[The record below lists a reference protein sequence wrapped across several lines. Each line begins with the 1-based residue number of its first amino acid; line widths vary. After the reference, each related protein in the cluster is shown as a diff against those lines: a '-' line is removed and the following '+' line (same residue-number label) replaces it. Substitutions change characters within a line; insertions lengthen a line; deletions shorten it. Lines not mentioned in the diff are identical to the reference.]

1 MYPKFALLLLLLV
14 PHFALYGQETKPK
27 DVREMAKSGSSAIPR
42 LQPLLK
48 NADLNVRLEVVKALT
63 EIGTQRSLDPLLE
76 ATLDSDAEVQMRAT
90 DGLINFYLP
99 GYVRYGVAASIRRA
113 GGNIRS
119 KFSDTNDHVIDPY
132 VQVRPDVIAALGK
145 LAHGGVTMDVR
156 ANAARAVGI
165 LRGQAAVPDLLEAM
179 RTKDSAVLYESLV
192 ALQKIRDKSVAPK
205 LRYLLRDLD
214 EKVQLAAIETTG
226 LLQNPEALP
235 DLVDAL
241 NRARGQKV
249 RRAALT
255 AIAMIPD
262 ESSRSLY
269 TRYLTDKDEALRAA
283 AAEGF
288 ARLKKPADKP
298 MLEKAYE
305 DEQKTSPRLSV
316 AFALVALGKT
326 EVSEFSPLQF
336 LVNGLNSKA
345 RQGEA
350 QAFLIELA
358 RDPAVRTLLYPALT
372 AGTKDEK
379 VRLAQIMAR
388 SGDKDSLSAL
398 ERVSQDGDSEV
409 AAEGLRAL
417 RSLRARL

>member
-1 MYPKFALLLLLLV
+1 MYPKFALLLLLV
-14 PHFALYGQETKPK
+14 PQFALHGQETKPK
-27 DVREMAKSGSSAIPR
+27 DVREMAKGGSNAIPQ

-48 NADLNVRLEVVKALT
+48 NADLNVRLEVVKSLT
-63 EIGTQRSLDPLLE
+63 EIGTRHSLDPLLA
-76 ATLDSDAEVQMRAT
+76 ATLDSDAEVQIRAT

-113 GGNIRS
+113 GSSIKS
-119 KFSDTNDHVIDPY
+119 KFSDTNDQVIDSY
-132 VQVRPDVIAALGK
+132 VQVRPEVIAALGK
-145 LAHGGVTMDVR
+145 LARGGVTMDAR

-165 LRGQAAVPDLLEAM
+165 LRGQAAIPDLLEAM
-179 RTKDSAVLYESLV
+179 RTKDGAVLYESLI

-226 LLQNPEALP
+226 LLQNSEALP

-241 NRARGQKV
+241 NRARNQKV

-262 ESSRSLY
+262 ESSRSIY
-269 TRYLTDKDEALRAA
+269 TRYLSDKDDALRAA

-288 ARLKKPADKP
+288 ARMKKPEDRP

-305 DEQKTSPRLSV
+305 EEHKPSPRLSV

-326 EVSEFSPLQF
+326 EVSEFSALQF
-336 LVNGLNSKA
+336 LVNTLNSKA

-358 RDPAVRTLLYPALT
+358 RDPAIRALLYPAMT

-379 VRLAQIMAR
+379 IRLAQIMAR
-388 SGDKDSLSAL
+388 SGDKDSLPAM